1 MEDIKQQQDSVL
13 ERARRLG
20 TATLGDALDAF
31 GIPGVMSGIARRTG
45 SGRVA
50 GFAQTML
57 QQVAPFGSFSF
68 EDFTVGP
75 AFDATSRN
83 TVLVVDMGG
92 ADVSTFGGLAALTLT
107 LHEAVGAVVD
117 GGCRDVEEIAQLG
130 LTVASRTV
138 TPRTGKRRLR
148 IVSRGEAIT
157 CGGVCV
163 RPDDLVVMDDTGIV
177 VVPQDKILPVL
188 TAAEDLDRRDTDL
201 AQRLKTGGSFAQAA
215 ASLKHA

>member
-1 MEDIKQQQDSVL
+1 MEEMKQRDSIL
-13 ERARRLG
+13 ERARRLA

-31 GIPGVMSGIARRTG
+31 DIPGVMSGITRRTG

-57 QQVAPFGSFSF
+57 QQAAPLGSFSF
-68 EDFTVGP
+68 EDFAVGS
-75 AFDATSRN
+75 AFDATSLN
-83 TVLVVDMGG
+83 SVLVVDMGS

-107 LHEAVGAVVD
+107 LHKAAGAIVD
-117 GGCRDVEEIAQLG
+117 GGCRDVEEIARLR

-138 TPRTGKRRLR
+138 TPRTGKGRLR

-177 VVPQDKILPVL
+177 VVPQDKILAVL
-188 TAAEDLDRRDTDL
+188 TAAEELDRRDADF
-201 AQRLKTGGSFAQAA
+201 AERLKTDGSFARAA

>member
-1 MEDIKQQQDSVL
+1 MEDMKHRDSVL
-13 ERARRLG
+13 ERARRLA
-20 TATLGDALDAF
+20 TATLGDALDSF
-31 GIPGVMSGIARRTG
+31 GIAGVISGIARRTG
-45 SGRVA
+45 NERVA

-68 EDFTVGP
+68 EDFAVGS
-75 AFDATSRN
+75 AFDATTRN

-92 ADVSTFGGLAALTLT
+92 ADVSTFGGLAAVTLT
-107 LHEAVGAVVD
+107 LHDAAGAVVD
-117 GGCRDVEEIAQLG
+117 GGCRDVEEIARLG
-130 LTVASRTV
+130 LSVASRTV
-138 TPRTGKRRLR
+138 TPRTGKGRLR

-188 TAAEDLDRRDTDL
+188 TAAEDLDRRDTDF
-201 AQRLKTGGSFAQAA
+201 AQRLKTDGSFARAA